1 MSTSFDE
8 GLRRKAETMLP
19 AETAMLVECT
29 ADEYMDRF
37 LSRALDHIFEC
48 GLNDEPLCDEPYMAV
63 QTSHGALLRCEKC
76 TELDRHG
83 EVENTA
89 GILKLAEDAAH
100 SAGFPVILG
109 VGLGSDKKTAVMAA
123 VEALARPV
131 DTQNTDN
138 AIAALENQLCS
149 RSGALHVAIEKG
161 NGGKVCHVA
170 VSCAY
175 NRRA

>member
-1 MSTSFDE
+1 MNVAFDE
-8 GLRRKAETMLP
+8 NRRRKAETMLP

-29 ADEYMDRF
+29 ADEYMDHF
-37 LSRALDHIFEC
+37 LTRTLDHIFEC

-63 QTSHGALLRCEKC
+63 QTSHGVLLRCEKC
-76 TELDRHG
+76 TKLDRQA
-83 EVENTA
+83 EIENTA

-109 VGLGSDKKTAVMAA
+109 VGLGNDKKTAVMAA

-131 DTQNTDN
+131 DTQNPDN
-138 AIAALENQLCS
+138 AVAALESQLTA

-161 NGGKVCHVA
+161 NGGKLCHVA

-175 NRRA
+175 NRRG